1 MKILVVEDDSG
12 IFDFVIPELEHEG
25 YTTCLA
31 VNGREALEKFKSE
44 KPDLILLDIML
55 PELNG
60 LEVLRRIRLESMVPV
75 ILETARGET
84 IDKINGL
91 NLGADDYISKPFEI
105 EELLA
110 RINALLRRVNFSK
123 TKAAELSFNNLTLNL
138 DRMSFSIKVQKKT
151 EEKKLAS
158 DSASA
163 LPTNC
168 EEVFEV
174 QLSKTE
180 FLLLKMLVENQK
192 RILSRQQIIDE
203 IWGKNHFIDEN
214 TVDVY
219 VGYLRSKISEHTKDE
234 YIKTVRG
241 AGYMMG

>member
-1 MKILVVEDDSG
+1 MKILIVEDDAG
-12 IFDFVIPELEHEG
+12 ISDFVIPELEHEG
-25 YTTCLA
+25 FTTCLA
-31 VNGREALEKFKSE
+31 VNGREALEKFDNE

-60 LEVLRRIRLESMVPV
+60 LEVLRRIRANSTVPI

-110 RINALLRRVNFSK
+110 RINALLRRVSFSK
-123 TKAAELSFNNLTLNL
+123 SKDVPLSYKNLTINL
-138 DRMSFSIKVQKKT
+138 DRMSFTIN
-151 EEKKLAS
+151 EGEAH
-158 DSASA
+158 
-163 LPTNC
+163 
-168 EEVFEV
+168 EV

-180 FLLLKMLVENQK
+180 FLLLKLLVENQGK
-192 RILSRQQIIDE
+192 IHSRQEIIDE
-203 IWGKNHFIDEN
+203 IWGKDHFIDEN

-219 VGYLRSKISEHTKDE
+219 VGYLRSKISEYTKAE

-241 AGYMMG
+241 AGYMLG

>member
-1 MKILVVEDDSG
+1 MVLKLIRWSFLLKFRVIKGVRMKILIVEDDAG
-12 IFDFVIPELEHEG
+12 ISDFVISELEHEG
-25 YTTCLA
+25 YTTSLA
-31 VNGREALEKFKSE
+31 VNGREALVKFESE

-60 LEVLRRIRLESMVPV
+60 LEVLRRIRAVSTVPV

-91 NLGADDYISKPFEI
+91 NFGADDYIPKPFEI

-110 RINALLRRVNFSK
+110 RINALFRRVNYSTPQTPVSSVK
-123 TKAAELSFNNLTLNL
+123 DLTLNL
-138 DRMSFSIKVQKKT
+138 DRMSFTIKD
-151 EEKKLAS
+151 A
-158 DSASA
+158 
-163 LPTNC
+163 
-168 EEVFEV
+168 EV

-180 FLLLKMLVENQK
+180 FLLLKLLIENQSK
-192 RILSRQQIIDE
+192 VFSRQQIIDE

-234 YIKTVRG
+234 YIRTVRG
-241 AGYMMG
+241 AGYMME

>member
-1 MKILVVEDDSG
+1 MKILIVEEDAG
-12 IFDFVIPELEHEG
+12 ISDFIIPELEHEG

-31 VNGREALEKFKSE
+31 VSGREALEKFDAE

-55 PELNG
+55 SELNG
-60 LEVLRRIRLESMVPV
+60 LEVLRRIRAVSTVPI

-91 NLGADDYISKPFEI
+91 NLGADDYIPKPFEI

-123 TKAAELSFNNLTLNL
+123 KSEEELSYKGVSLDV
-138 DRMSFSIKVQKKT
+138 DRMGCFIRSGADCSQQT
-151 EEKKLAS
+151 EI
-158 DSASA
+158 
-163 LPTNC
+163 
-168 EEVFEV
+168 

-180 FLLLKMLVENQK
+180 FLLLKFLLENK
-192 RILSRQQIIDE
+192 GKVFTRQQIIDE
-203 IWGKNHFIDEN
+203 IWGAGHFIDEN

-219 VGYLRSKISEHTKDE
+219 VGYLRSKIAEYDKSE
-234 YIKTVRG
+234 YIRTVRG
-241 AGYMMG
+241 VGYILG

>member
-1 MKILVVEDDSG
+1 MLYTKILVVDDDHN
-12 IFDFVIPELEHEG
+12 ICEMLRLYFENEG
-25 YTTCLA
+25 YEVKTA
-31 VNGREALEKFKSE
+31 NDGAEGVAAFKTFE
-44 KPDLILLDIML
+44 PDLVLLDIML

-60 LEVLRRIRLESMVPV
+60 LEVLRRIRAVSTVPV

-91 NLGADDYISKPFEI
+91 NLGADDYIPKPFEI

-110 RINALLRRVNFSK
+110 RINALFRRVNYSTPQTPASSVK
-123 TKAAELSFNNLTLNL
+123 DLTLNL
-138 DRMSFSIKVQKKT
+138 DRMSFTIKN
-151 EEKKLAS
+151 A
-158 DSASA
+158 
-163 LPTNC
+163 
-168 EEVFEV
+168 EV

-180 FLLLKMLVENQK
+180 FLLLKLLIENQSK
-192 RILSRQQIIDE
+192 GFSRLQIIDE

-234 YIKTVRG
+234 YIRTVRG
-241 AGYMMG
+241 AGYTME

>member
-1 MKILVVEDDSG
+1 MKLLIVEDDAG
-12 IFDFVIPELEHEG
+12 ISDFVIPELEHEG
-25 YTTCLA
+25 YETCLA
-31 VNGREALEKFKSE
+31 VTGREALEKFEKE

-60 LEVLRRIRLESMVPV
+60 LEVLRRIRAKSTVPV

-110 RINALLRRVNFSK
+110 RINALLRRVSFAKQN
-123 TKAAELSFNNLTLNL
+123 ELTLAYKSLTLNVE
-138 DRMSFSIKVQKKT
+138 RMSMNFEQS
-151 EEKKLAS
+151 
-158 DSASA
+158 
-163 LPTNC
+163 
-168 EEVFEV
+168 EVP
-174 QLSKTE
+174 LSKTE
-180 FLLLKMLVENQK
+180 FLLLKLLIENQGK
-192 RILSRQQIIDE
+192 VLSRSQIIDG
-203 IWGKNHFIDEN
+203 IWGPGHFIDEN

-219 VGYLRSKISEHTKDE
+219 VGYLRSKISDYTKDE

-241 AGYMMG
+241 AGYMMR

>member
-1 MKILVVEDDSG
+1 MKILIVEDDAG
-12 IFDFVIPELEHEG
+12 ISDFIIPELEHEG
-25 YTTCLA
+25 YTTSLA
-31 VNGREALEKFKSE
+31 VSGREALEKFEAE

-60 LEVLRRIRLESMVPV
+60 LEVLRRIRAVSTVPI

-91 NLGADDYISKPFEI
+91 NLGADDYIPKPFEI

-123 TKAAELSFNNLTLNL
+123 KSEEELSYKGVSLDV
-138 DRMSFSIKVQKKT
+138 DRMGCFIRSGADCSQQT
-151 EEKKLAS
+151 EI
-158 DSASA
+158 
-163 LPTNC
+163 
-168 EEVFEV
+168 

-180 FLLLKMLVENQK
+180 FLLLKFLLENK
-192 RILSRQQIIDE
+192 GKVFTRQQIIDE
-203 IWGKNHFIDEN
+203 IWGAGHFIDEN

-219 VGYLRSKISEHTKDE
+219 VGYLRSKIAEYDKSE
-234 YIKTVRG
+234 YIRTVRG
-241 AGYMMG
+241 VGYILG

>member
-1 MKILVVEDDSG
+1 MKILIVEDDAG
-12 IFDFVIPELEHEG
+12 ISDFVIPELEHEG

-31 VNGREALEKFKSE
+31 VTGREALEKFENE
-44 KPDLILLDIML
+44 KPDLVLLDIML

-60 LEVLRRIRLESMVPV
+60 LEVLRRIRATSMVPV

-91 NLGADDYISKPFEI
+91 NLGADDYIPKPFEI

-110 RINALLRRVNFSK
+110 RINALFRRVNFGKSQETASSIK
-123 TKAAELSFNNLTLNL
+123 NLTLNL
-138 DRMSFSIKVQKKT
+138 DRMSFSIKNDKKQD
-151 EEKKLAS
+151 EGDEDK
-158 DSASA
+158 
-163 LPTNC
+163 
-168 EEVFEV
+168 VEV

-180 FLLLKMLVENQK
+180 FLFLKLLIENQGK
-192 RILSRQQIIDE
+192 VFSRQQIIDE
-203 IWGKNHFIDEN
+203 IWGVGHYIDEN

-219 VGYLRSKISEHTKDE
+219 VGYLRSKISEYTKDE
-234 YIKTVRG
+234 YIRTVRG

>member
-1 MKILVVEDDSG
+1 MKILIVEDDKG
-12 IFDFVIPELEHEG
+12 ISDFIIPELEHEG

-31 VNGREALEKFKSE
+31 VTGRQALEKFESE
-44 KPDLILLDIML
+44 KPYLILLDIML

-60 LEVLRRIRLESMVPV
+60 LEVLRRIRAESTVPV

-91 NLGADDYISKPFEI
+91 NLGADDYIPKPFEI

-110 RINALLRRVNFSK
+110 RINALFRRVNYAKEKEIPVSVK
-123 TKAAELSFNNLTLNL
+123 NLTLNL
-138 DRMSFSIKVQKKT
+138 DRMSFSIKNDKGT
-151 EEKKLAS
+151 EGEEPVLKL
-158 DSASA
+158 
-163 LPTNC
+163 LI
-168 EEVFEV
+168 
-174 QLSKTE
+174 
-180 FLLLKMLVENQK
+180 ENQGK
-192 RILSRQQIIDE
+192 VFSRQQIIDE
-203 IWGKNHFIDEN
+203 IWGVGHYIDEN

-219 VGYLRSKISEHTKDE
+219 VGYLRSKISEYTKDE

>member
-1 MKILVVEDDSG
+1 MKILIVEDDAG
-12 IFDFVIPELEHEG
+12 ISDFVISELEHEG
-25 YTTCLA
+25 YTTSLA
-31 VNGREALEKFKSE
+31 VNGRDALVKFENE

-60 LEVLRRIRLESMVPV
+60 LEVLRRIRAVSTVPV

-91 NLGADDYISKPFEI
+91 NLGADDYIPKPFEI

-110 RINALLRRVNFSK
+110 RINALFRRVNYSTPQTPASSVK
-123 TKAAELSFNNLTLNL
+123 DLTLNL
-138 DRMSFSIKVQKKT
+138 DRMSLTIKD
-151 EEKKLAS
+151 A
-158 DSASA
+158 
-163 LPTNC
+163 
-168 EEVFEV
+168 EV

-180 FLLLKMLVENQK
+180 FLLLKLLIENQSK
-192 RILSRQQIIDE
+192 VFSRQQIIDE

-234 YIKTVRG
+234 YIRTVRG
-241 AGYMMG
+241 AGYTME

>member
-12 IFDFVIPELEHEG
+12 ISDFVISELEHEG
-25 YTTCLA
+25 YETSLA
-31 VNGREALEKFKSE
+31 VTGREALEKFEKE
-44 KPDLILLDIML
+44 KPDLVLLDIML

-60 LEVLRRIRLESMVPV
+60 LEVLRRIRMISSVPV

-110 RINALLRRVNFSK
+110 RINALFRRINF
-123 TKAAELSFNNLTLNL
+123 TKPKEELLSYGDVALNI
-138 DRMSFSIKVQKKT
+138 DRMSFSVCDI
-151 EEKKLAS
+151 EIS
-158 DSASA
+158 
-163 LPTNC
+163 
-168 EEVFEV
+168 
-174 QLSKTE
+174 LSKTE
-180 FLLLKMLVENQK
+180 FMLLKLLLENQGK
-192 RILSRQQIIDE
+192 VLSRSQIIDG
-203 IWGKNHFIDEN
+203 IWGKDHYIDEN

-219 VGYLRSKISEHTKDE
+219 VGYLRTKISEHSKGE

-241 AGYMMG
+241 AGYMIG

>member
-1 MKILVVEDDSG
+1 MKLLIVEDDAG
-12 IFDFVIPELEHEG
+12 ISDFVIPELEHEG
-25 YTTCLA
+25 YETCLA
-31 VNGREALEKFKSE
+31 VTGREALEKFEKE

-60 LEVLRRIRLESMVPV
+60 LEVLRRIRANSTVPV

-110 RINALLRRVNFSK
+110 RINALLRRVSFAKQN
-123 TKAAELSFNNLTLNL
+123 ELTLAYKSLTLNVE
-138 DRMSFSIKVQKKT
+138 RMSMNFEQS
-151 EEKKLAS
+151 
-158 DSASA
+158 
-163 LPTNC
+163 
-168 EEVFEV
+168 EVP
-174 QLSKTE
+174 LSKTE
-180 FLLLKMLVENQK
+180 FLLLKLLIENQGK
-192 RILSRQQIIDE
+192 ILSRSQIIDG
-203 IWGKNHFIDEN
+203 IWGPGHFIDEN

-219 VGYLRSKISEHTKDE
+219 VGYLRSKISDFTKDE

-241 AGYMMG
+241 AGYMMR

>member
-1 MKILVVEDDSG
+1 MKILIVEDDKG
-12 IFDFVIPELEHEG
+12 ISDFVIPELEHEG

-31 VNGREALEKFKSE
+31 VTGREALEKFESE

-60 LEVLRRIRLESMVPV
+60 LEVLRRIRAVSSVPV

-91 NLGADDYISKPFEI
+91 NLGADDYIPKPFEI

-110 RINALLRRVNFSK
+110 RINALFRRISYNQPKEATLTYKS
-123 TKAAELSFNNLTLNL
+123 LTLNL
-138 DRMSFSIKVQKKT
+138 DRMSFSF
-151 EEKKLAS
+151 EGGE
-158 DSASA
+158 
-163 LPTNC
+163 
-168 EEVFEV
+168 EV

-180 FLLLKMLVENQK
+180 FLMLRLFVENQGK
-192 RILSRQQIIDE
+192 VLSRSQVIDE
-203 IWGKNHFIDEN
+203 VWGKGHFIDEN

-219 VGYLRSKISEHTKDE
+219 VGYLRSKISNFTKDG

-241 AGYMMG
+241 AGYMIV

>member
-1 MKILVVEDDSG
+1 MKILIVEDDAG
-12 IFDFVIPELEHEG
+12 ISDFVIPELEHEG

-31 VNGREALEKFKSE
+31 VTGREALEKFESE

-60 LEVLRRIRLESMVPV
+60 LEVLRRIRATSMVPV

-91 NLGADDYISKPFEI
+91 NLGADDYIPKPFEI

-110 RINALLRRVNFSK
+110 RINALFRRVNFGK
-123 TKAAELSFNNLTLNL
+123 TQETPNTIKNLTLNL
-138 DRMSFSIKVQKKT
+138 DRMSFTI
-151 EEKKLAS
+151 
-158 DSASA
+158 DSH
-163 LPTNC
+163 
-168 EEVFEV
+168 EV

-180 FLLLKMLVENQK
+180 FLFLKLLIENQGK
-192 RILSRQQIIDE
+192 VFSRQQIIDE
-203 IWGKNHFIDEN
+203 IWGVGHFIDEN

-219 VGYLRSKISEHTKDE
+219 VGYLRSKISEFTKDE
-234 YIKTVRG
+234 YIRTVRG

>member
-1 MKILVVEDDSG
+1 MKILIVEDDKG
-12 IFDFVIPELEHEG
+12 ISDFVIPELEHEG
-25 YTTCLA
+25 YATCLA
-31 VNGREALEKFKSE
+31 VTGREALEKFESE

-60 LEVLRRIRLESMVPV
+60 LEVLRRIRAISSVPV

-91 NLGADDYISKPFEI
+91 NLGADDYIPKPFEI

-110 RINALLRRVNFSK
+110 RINALFRRISYNQPKEATLTYKS
-123 TKAAELSFNNLTLNL
+123 LTLNL
-138 DRMSFSIKVQKKT
+138 DRMSFSF
-151 EEKKLAS
+151 EGGE
-158 DSASA
+158 
-163 LPTNC
+163 
-168 EEVFEV
+168 EV

-180 FLLLKMLVENQK
+180 FLMLRLFVENQGK
-192 RILSRQQIIDE
+192 VLSRSQVIDE
-203 IWGKNHFIDEN
+203 VWGKGHFIDEN

-219 VGYLRSKISEHTKDE
+219 VGYLRSKISDFTKDG

-241 AGYMMG
+241 AGYMIV